1 MTTVLAI
8 VKFNLSAL
16 AVLVVM
22 LSAANAASDVPAT
35 LQSTDEMRVV
45 SGALGERSALPGAA
59 LYARHCLACHAG
71 QVYKAPHTSLLEM
84 MPART
89 IYRAMT
95 EGLMQVQAA

>member
-45 SGALGERSALPGAA
+45 SGALGSAVRCPV
-59 LYARHCLACHAG
+59 RHCTHATAWPVTLARFIRRRIHRG
-71 QVYKAPHTSLLEM
+71 SK
-84 MPART
+84 
-89 IYRAMT
+89 
-95 EGLMQVQAA
+95 

>member
-45 SGALGERSALPGAA
+45 SGALG
-59 LYARHCLACHAG
+59 
-71 QVYKAPHTSLLEM
+71 
-84 MPART
+84 
-89 IYRAMT
+89 
-95 EGLMQVQAA
+95 